1 MTEEGP
7 RNLEEDYPSNLSEAY
22 FLSFDSI
29 EFKEIRRITGMFH
42 DYSEQ
47 TNEYDWIDN
56 PNLTV
61 AICEML
67 EDTGVD
73 EFDTVQAYS
82 LDGEKYNFFSTVSEE
97 GLYVIGDGSIQ
108 ETFRS
113 IYSMA
118 DRKFI

>member
-7 RNLEEDYPSNLSEAY
+7 RNLEDTYSSDLSEAY

-29 EFKEIRRITGMFH
+29 EFKEIERITGMFH

-47 TNEYDWIDN
+47 SEEYNWLDN
-56 PNLTV
+56 PDLTV
-61 AICEML
+61 TISEML
-67 EDTGVD
+67 EETGVG

-97 GLYVIGDGSIQ
+97 GLYVIGDGSVQ